1 MSESTVDTELLVATR
16 FRGPARSGNGGYTCG
31 ALAALAPTRWSAVTV
46 RLSQPPPLDVA
57 MTVVREDGLL
67 VASYDGREVAR
78 ALPADHDP
86 EPVAAV
92 DPAAAEA

>member
-1 MSESTVDTELLVATR
+1 MSADSVVDTELVIASR

-31 ALAALAPTRWSAVTV
+31 ALAALAPGDWTSVSV

-57 MTVVREDGLL
+57 MTVARDDGLL

-78 ALPADHDP
+78 ATWASTCP
-86 EPVAAV
+86 
-92 DPAAAEA
+92 